1 MTTLSALALCVFI
14 AAYAFV
20 VSEDFTKLRK
30 SKPLLLGAGVI
41 WVLAALDRSR
51 ESVAEGMRDSVYE
64 FGQLFLFLLVA
75 ITYVNAIRAR
85 GVFDLIS
92 RRLLAN
98 RGGLRRA
105 YWVTGFLAFLLSP
118 VADNLTTALVLGAVV
133 AAIGKENERF
143 VLIASINIVVAANAG
158 GAFSPFGDLTTLMVW
173 QAGKVE
179 TTSFPW
185 LVVPALTSWLVPAVV
200 MQFAIVRGGVPAP
213 HSDARPAKDWAIVV
227 GLFAATV
234 TTAVVFHNALHLPPF
249 LGMTTG
255 LGYYMVYCY
264 VDCRHH
270 GDMHHPGSKV
280 FEHIRGVEWD
290 TMLFF
295 FGVILCLGGLQVF
308 GHMDS
313 AAQSLYGDLGTT
325 PANILVGL
333 ASAVLDNV
341 PVMFAV
347 LGMDP
352 QMGQPDWLLVTLTAG
367 IGGSLLSVGSA
378 AGVALMGASRGI
390 YTFTRHLAWTP
401 VILLGYAAGVAVHMW
416 IAKADLIPS

>member
-1 MTTLSALALCVFI
+1 MTTLSVLALCTFI

-30 SKPLLLGAGVI
+30 SKPLLLGAGAI
-41 WVLAALDRSR
+41 WVMASLDRNR

-85 GVFDLIS
+85 GVFDWVS
-92 RRLLAN
+92 KRLLAN

-105 YWVTGFLAFLLSP
+105 YWVTGSLAFLLSP

-133 AAIGKENERF
+133 ASIGKDHDRF
-143 VLIASINIVVAANAG
+143 VVIASINIVVAANAG

-173 QAGKVE
+173 QAGKVA
-179 TTSFPW
+179 TGDFPW
-185 LVVPALTSWLVPAVV
+185 LVVPSLASWLVPAFV
-200 MQFAIVRGGVPAP
+200 MQFAIARSGVAAS
-213 HSDARPAKDWAIVV
+213 HSDAKLGRDWAIVV
-227 GLFAATV
+227 ALFAATV
-234 TTAVVFHNALHLPPF
+234 TTAIIFHSALHLPPF

-255 LGYYMVYCY
+255 LGYYMLYCFW
-264 VDCRHH
+264 DCRQH
-270 GDMHHPGSKV
+270 GDMQHPGSKV

-308 GHMDS
+308 GQMS
-313 AAQSLYGDLGTT
+313 TAAESLYGRLGAT

-352 QMGQPDWLLVTLTAG
+352 QMGQSDWLLVTLTTG

-378 AGVALMGASRGI
+378 AGVALMGTSRGI

-401 VILLGYAAGVAVHMW
+401 VILLGCGVGVALHLW
-416 IAKADLIPS
+416 IASAGLIPS